1 MQRAY
6 NPRASYSDLKRV
18 EMFIAQS
25 ETVEDLRYIA
35 ATEGSTIGYKAL
47 GRLLAGTITA
57 AEMKP
62 KEAETVA
69 AQQVQTH
76 QENIADPFMA
86 KVEGLL
92 YLDSFF
98 PSGKKPYAY
107 QIDGIRFLVCNEGAL
122 LGDAMG
128 LGKTIEAIGA
138 LKVLH
143 WLEQVKHA
151 LILCPRPLVGQ
162 WEHELRAWAPELF
175 VQKVRGD
182 QLKRSR
188 LWRSGATVHIASYEM
203 WRTDVEQF
211 GDLSQQYQ
219 LVILDEV
226 QKIKE
231 PKTAI
236 NMAVGRLKAKYR
248 WGLSGTPLENRLD
261 DVVTIFNFLC
271 PALFRKI
278 EAPYQPSIVKRLMG
292 PHFLR
297 RRLSELQLPDKIYK
311 EIWLDL
317 TDEQHSSY
325 KIIEEQSRQRL
336 SQPETKRMHVF
347 AAITRLKQI
356 CSYDADSGTSC
367 KLDYLAEELENIIAN
382 NQKALVF
389 SHFPQVTL
397 KPISKELQQ
406 FSPAIYDGTLT
417 DSQGE
422 KLLKAFQNEPTPRV
436 LLTSIRAGGVGLNLM
451 RASQVFHLDHWWNPA
466 IARQAEARAH
476 RHGQSETVIVHRIF
490 TKGTIEERIYQLLQE
505 KQSLFDMVIDDLTEE
520 QIKGALSL
528 EELFGLFD
536 LEAPT
541 PRDKRPVKKRSGYTP
556 VAPYSALKQVEDKLN
571 RAESIEEVRRVAQLE
586 CSRIGYKA
594 FCYLLGELATPEMMK
609 GK

>member
-1 MQRAY
+1 MKIK
-6 NPRASYSDLKRV
+6 NV
-18 EMFIAQS
+18 M
-25 ETVEDLRYIA
+25 
-35 ATEGSTIGYKAL
+35 IG
-47 GRLLAGTITA
+47 
-57 AEMKP
+57 
-62 KEAETVA
+62 VA
-69 AQQVQTH
+69 A
-76 QENIADPFMA
+76 
-86 KVEGLL
+86 
-92 YLDSFF
+92 
-98 PSGKKPYAY
+98 
-107 QIDGIRFLVCNEGAL
+107 C
-122 LGDAMG
+122 
-128 LGKTIEAIGA
+128 
-138 LKVLH
+138 
-143 WLEQVKHA
+143 
-151 LILCPRPLVGQ
+151 LIV
-162 WEHELRAWAPELF
+162 
-175 VQKVRGD
+175 
-182 QLKRSR
+182 
-188 LWRSGATVHIASYEM
+188 M
-203 WRTDVEQF
+203 
-211 GDLSQQYQ
+211 
-219 LVILDEV
+219 
-226 QKIKE
+226 
-231 PKTAI
+231 
-236 NMAVGRLKAKYR
+236 
-248 WGLSGTPLENRLD
+248 LSGVPSFAWFGMGRESSGDRSNSDAKMEQKRTGDREAAKKAQDGKVWDRKNGRD
-261 DVVTIFNFLC
+261 
-271 PALFRKI
+271 KI
-278 EAPYQPSIVKRLMG
+278 ESLM
-292 PHFLR
+292 F
-297 RRLSELQLPDKIYK
+297 KK
-311 EIWLDL
+311 LDL

-347 AAITRLKQI
+347 TAITRLKQI